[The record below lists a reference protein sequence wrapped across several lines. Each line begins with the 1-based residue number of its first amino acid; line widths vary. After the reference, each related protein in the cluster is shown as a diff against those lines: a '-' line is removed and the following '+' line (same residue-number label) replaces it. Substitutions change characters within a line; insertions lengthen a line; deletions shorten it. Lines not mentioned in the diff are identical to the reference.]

1 MLKNEIIKAEDVKE
15 LEEINI
21 NSKLLKIGMDII
33 KSTFNYK
40 QLKKEL
46 ANNIFITEVNIYT
59 NHDLRAITIK
69 KSIEIYINKDL
80 KIIYSYIKTG
90 ASWAELD
97 KEQAKAV
104 LNSLYLFLGAEKVDR
119 LKTNNIEGKYN
130 LIGYLLKY
138 KFNYKSFVS
147 YEKTINN
154 YICFNFINKEGY
166 KRSWQTTKSRI
177 AEYFNYTNTD
187 IIKTL
192 FK

>member
-104 LNSLYLFLGAEKVDR
+104 LNDLYLFLGAEKINR

>member
-90 ASWAELD
+90 SSWAELD

-104 LNSLYLFLGAEKVDR
+104 LNDLYLFLGAEKINR